1 MSTIYALS
9 NEHICI
15 EVSSFGAELKSL
27 KRQSDSRE
35 YMWDAR
41 PEFWKRTSPV
51 LFPIVGSL
59 HEGQY
64 HYEGQSF
71 AMSQHG
77 FARDM
82 EFTLVQQKA
91 DSLTFVNNKSA
102 IPDSL

>member
-51 LFPIVGSL
+51 LFPIVGGL

-71 AMSQHG
+71 QMSQHG

-82 EFTLVQQKA
+82 
-91 DSLTFVNNKSA
+91 
-102 IPDSL
+102 